1 MAGERLW
8 PATDVTVLREMW
20 AAGAF
25 SSDIARR
32 IGRSSRS
39 VLGKAA
45 SLGLERRA
53 SGYCG
58 RGGATAQPEETRI
71 VVPAPHPAAL
81 RPVSKPPPPISRGR
95 GPSCCWPMWGTK
107 RPAVYTFCDA
117 PADPGSSYCPEHRA
131 LAWRPK
137 PVAQVSRNMTH

>member
-1 MAGERLW
+1 MASERLW
-8 PATDVTVLREMW
+8 PAADVAVLREMW

-58 RGGATAQPEETRI
+58 PDEATVQPEEVRI
-71 VVPAPHPAAL
+71 AAP